1 MLSVATQE
9 KDAEDL
15 ILVLTNADIIM
26 VLYSI
31 GRNVQRPTT
40 WA

>member
-40 WA
+40 

>member
-9 KDAEDL
+9 KDAEIL
-15 ILVLTNADIIM
+15 ILVLTNADIVM

-40 WA
+40 